1 MSQYMLLE
9 VMKAVMLQLYV
20 MACKKI
26 LVYCETD
33 KSNFSK
39 LIFYI
44 HILNAYKRFF
54 YLAVLYAFQGL
65 SSLTRDGTHTL
76 GSEGM
81 SPNH

>member
-1 MSQYMLLE
+1 MPI
-9 VMKAVMLQLYV
+9 K
-20 MACKKI
+20 
-26 LVYCETD
+26 D
-33 KSNFSK
+33 F
-39 LIFYI
+39 
-44 HILNAYKRFF
+44 FF